1 MSASKRLRQSILTR
15 EKTYAASASAL
26 IEPILTS
33 ITNISQTTEN
43 HLNISNPKESSQAS
57 QPVNLQEQREDFHNR
72 KSKLVHNQ
80 FGIISKM
87 TTKNKYANIT
97 KAVVDETQ
105 NNGED
110 NWV

>member
-15 EKTYAASASAL
+15 EKTYAASTSAL

-43 HLNISNPKESSQAS
+43 HLNISNRKESSQAS
-57 QPVNLQEQREDFHNR
+57 QPVNLQAQRDD
-72 KSKLVHNQ
+72 KLVHDQ
-80 FGIISKM
+80 FEIISK
-87 TTKNKYANIT
+87 TKTKNKYANIT
-97 KAVVDETQ
+97 KAIVDERQ

-110 NWV
+110 DWV

>member
-15 EKTYAASASAL
+15 EKTYAASTSAL

-43 HLNISNPKESSQAS
+43 HLNISNRKESSQVS
-57 QPVNLQEQREDFHNR
+57 QSVNLQEQRDDKFE
-72 KSKLVHNQ
+72 
-80 FGIISKM
+80 IISK
-87 TTKNKYANIT
+87 TKTKNKYANIT
-97 KAVVDETQ
+97 KAIVDETQ

-110 NWV
+110 DWV